1 MPEIILDCQNLQ
13 CPEPVIQTKRLL
25 EAQAPE
31 KLVVVV
37 DNEPALENVTRF
49 LTSQG
54 YNVSN
59 TREPGV
65 WFVAALKKGVTALA
79 VPQHAGVAPL
89 DHAPETMKT
98 LLMIISP
105 VLGSGDDALGR
116 LLMKKLLATL
126 PEAESE
132 AGKPLWRIVLLN
144 GGVLLALAD
153 SPVLA
158 ELQELE
164 AAGVGIFVCGA
175 CLEHF
180 GVFSQ
185 KAVGETTNMLDVVTS
200 MQIADKVIRI

>member
-1 MPEIILDCQNLQ
+1 MPEIVLDCQNLQ

-31 KLVVVV
+31 ELLVVV

-54 YNVSN
+54 YAISN
-59 TREPGV
+59 AQEPGA
-65 WFVAALKKGVTALA
+65 WFVTALKKGAAALA
-79 VPQHAGVAPL
+79 APRPASVPLVHE
-89 DHAPETMKT
+89 PETMKN

-105 VLGSGDDALGR
+105 VFGSGDDALGR
-116 LLMKKLLATL
+116 QLMKNFLATL
-126 PEAESE
+126 PEMDKS
-132 AGKPLWRIVLLN
+132 LWRIVLLN
-144 GGVLLALAD
+144 GGVTLSLAD

-158 ELQELE
+158 ELQALE

-180 GVFSQ
+180 DVFSQ

-200 MQIADKVIRI
+200 MQLADKIIRV